1 MFRDRIQAAYTLAQ
15 QLKPLKIANGI
26 VLSIPRGGVPV
37 GFVIAQELS
46 LPMDLLMSKKIGY
59 PGNPEFAIGSVT
71 FDDIILDDSSSEI
84 SPTYISKETRK
95 IRGEIQK
102 RYARFTGGRNP
113 PELKGRDVIVV
124 DDGLATGNTMLA
136 CVKSLRKQNPKSII
150 VAVPVSSQSAAEK
163 LQAVV
168 DQFIC
173 LDVPSE
179 FFAVG
184 EFYEDFSEVT
194 DDMVIDF
201 LNKATL
207 VKG

>member
-15 QLKPLKIANGI
+15 QLKPLKITNGI

-37 GFVIAQELS
+37 GFIIAQELS